1 MKICRKPEAE
11 SRISALES
19 APSRDISETV
29 ATRHAVRPGDLDSL
43 RHVNNATVL
52 EYLEHGR
59 WAWLTHFGID
69 KGRRIVPVVTRITV
83 DYLREIF
90 LCEFAIQTML
100 AGETFYRVVLEQSIE
115 VGLNNER
122 QTAVKALVHI
132 GFIDSQSRRPRRLK
146 DFLEENLR

>member
-1 MKICRKPEAE
+1 MKISRKPEAE
-11 SRISALES
+11 SSISALQW
-19 APSRDISETV
+19 APAWDISETV

-90 LCEFAIQTML
+90 LCEFAIETTL

-115 VGLNNER
+115 VGDER